1 MPRKSAASA
10 EATELFMALGA
21 VLKRLRRHPLP
32 KGDEFNAALQG
43 VAPAP
48 RHITALVQVATDGPL
63 GMSELAERLSVSLAT
78 VSQVITDLADWGLV
92 ERTTD
97 TADRRRTFVTV
108 APEHQPTIQA
118 MLESRLRPVER
129 ALRRL
134 EPDERAAFLRGLT
147 TLAEELEHTKEPV
160 R

>member
-1 MPRKSAASA
+1 MPRKSAASP

-21 VLKRLRRHPLP
+21 VVKRLRRNPLP
-32 KGDEFNAALQG
+32 ADDELTAAMQG
-43 VAPAP
+43 RSPAP
-48 RHITALVQVATDGPL
+48 RHITALVQVATDGPI
-63 GMSELAERLSVSLAT
+63 GMSELADRLAVSLAT

-97 TADRRRTFVTV
+97 DTDRRRTFVTV
-108 APEHQPTIQA
+108 APTHQLTIQA

-147 TLAEELEHTKEPV
+147 VLAHELEHTKEPV